1 MAHSMNSV
9 GVGVVGATAGF
20 RSAAAVIREKDDQQ
34 SSLPST
40 KKTKTF
46 GGFSS
51 AKDVMKSRNAN
62 GAKDGTAPCVSNGA
76 EKMAPPTAGE
86 NKDAV
91 TPNENEI
98 NIDLLV
104 RGLCYHKENL
114 SSLKSII
121 SLHREPMN
129 MFDANAIAVKNDIG
143 VVGHI
148 AREQAV
154 RT

>member
-51 AKDVMKSRNAN
+51 AKDVMKSQNAN
-62 GAKDGTAPCVSNGA
+62 GAKDGTNPGASSA
-76 EKMAPPTAGE
+76 EKMAPPTAGK

-114 SSLKSII
+114 SSLKSI